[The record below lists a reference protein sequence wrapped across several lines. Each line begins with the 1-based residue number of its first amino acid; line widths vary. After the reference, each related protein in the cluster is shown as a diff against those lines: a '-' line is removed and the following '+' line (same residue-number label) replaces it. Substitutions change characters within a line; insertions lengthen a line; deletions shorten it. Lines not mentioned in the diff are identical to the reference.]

1 MARYSITG
9 PDGRLY
15 SIDGPEGASR
25 EQVIRAIQARMA
37 EPTQPPPE
45 EVATPQ
51 LTDEEL
57 RRKYGIGAAEA
68 PEGPTMGGE
77 FGRSVESLL
86 SSLRTTGA
94 AAFGDEEEAALA
106 GLERQQQIDEEYG
119 EGPSLERVKRAYEE
133 NGLLSAAG
141 EVVSQI
147 PSAVAGQ
154 LPIMGA
160 LATGAMAGQAAIP
173 VPLLGGAIGAAAV
186 GLPLFFGSDAERQVE
201 TQLAEGVPVDV
212 NTGRALAAAAGQTA
226 LESVGA
232 AATLGKGI
240 VKSILKIADDTGL
253 DSAAARDLTG
263 AALAK
268 LRGEAAAPVT
278 MGARAAAAG
287 KGVGIGALAE
297 IPTEV
302 AQQVIE
308 RAQAGLDVL
317 SPEAFAEYGE
327 AAYLAG
333 VAGGTLGGATR
344 VGEPGRGQR
353 RAETRLREIA
363 GQESQDLFAAERE
376 RQGADEIPAG
386 MQPDLLGEI
395 APVMAP
401 KTAAGVAQQEAA
413 QQQDLLREEYTTR
426 AGDERFAPPGARAER
441 TLPMLATAEQAFA
454 FMKERGLT
462 KAVEPEMMSKEE
474 QKTLSEVRN
483 YLNEALIMQRVAAE
497 APRMPRAEGE
507 APLAIDPRKPLS
519 ELNAEEQDTLNRVLD
534 QLTSKETLDKG
545 KGQRPLPKALT
556 NILVGEKATAAKKAE
571 QEVELAAAK
580 KQQDRAAAQAQKQQE
595 RDTAAAVKAE
605 AQAATIRARQEAQRQ
620 AAAAK
625 AEAQRAR
632 NVQKPKN
639 QQLLP
644 FGEPVDLKRQI
655 RPEDAPV
662 SGDGQLDIFAG
673 EGVKPA
679 PASATTAPT
688 KLSVLPTDRA
698 SLRALFPGASAGLGI
713 FAENGPLAGR
723 DISDPAVAAQVKTD
737 LETVAQGYRGGKNAT
752 AVETFLKK
760 PEFQAVS
767 TPTPAPAP
775 TQIRT
780 IWANKDVDMPV
791 SVYNEAAQSGPDGRN
806 YSRVRSD
813 NAVTDSYVPTDELKG
828 FTPPTPKAEEI
839 SGQTQTVKTKTKER
853 QVGQET
859 SKTSV
864 TGKSA
869 TTAGTPTTDTPVV
882 RSKPAKGRK
891 GDAAKGTTAPAVE
904 SVTPPEDK
912 PKTKKARGKKY
923 TEDDFYGDGVS
934 EKDGTETLISFFNR
948 DPGNSSLQQL
958 IKDSAKWVGDPDAK
972 TALTKA
978 AKNIPGLLPLENA
991 AASPKLE
998 GDLLD
1003 AVTSGDL
1010 KKTIALLVAK
1020 MSGRPEAQQILRKI
1034 QSLGLKTKIVVAPA
1048 PAGRFAEWFGNS
1060 KVVDEDGQPLVVYH
1074 GTSGAAAAEGI
1085 SEFKLGN
1092 GLYGVG
1098 VYATDN
1104 PTRASGYTT
1113 KGRGHVY
1120 PLYVSLQ
1127 NPISSTDFRARFG
1140 SRTFSTAEGN
1150 AIRKQL
1156 VAEGYDGVLDSGFG
1170 ERKKAWEVV
1179 VFNPSQ
1185 LKSAISNVGT
1195 YGKQDPNIL
1204 RAERNAGEYDPATDT
1219 ITLDPELGLNEH
1231 TLVHELTHAAL
1242 ASRIA
1247 DPKSDIAKEFAKFF
1261 DIIQNQL
1268 GGAYG
1273 GNDVQEFAAE
1283 LMGNEDFATS
1293 LKAIKAPK
1301 GGNLLQRIVQ
1311 AIAKFF
1317 GFRKESSVY
1326 DEGIKYINELLNVP
1340 VSAEPTI
1347 VKKLY
1352 MGTPTSAEDAL
1363 RQIGE
1368 MRKPATSKQFDEA
1381 RGALEKMQEKGSD
1394 FLRETFFRMLRMDNI
1409 YHMYKDAGPK
1419 FRPLVRALKGLM
1431 SALEKRTGFIEHW
1444 IDDAN
1449 KNYVK
1454 FVSIAR
1460 QYQPAMKRM
1469 FAMAERARMEG
1480 IDLVPGSGFQPTP
1493 KQQEAYDQLNN
1504 VLKNLPAPVRDM
1516 YITMRK
1522 DYDAAYTKYRDFMLE
1537 QYADT
1542 PTVYKEMRQ
1551 KFEAE
1556 HPVAGYVPFMR
1567 FGDFVLEYTD
1577 AKLKRRVVQQFET
1590 RKERTDAIEE
1600 LGLSADE
1607 YQEYS
1612 RLDEATYDAN
1622 KIPSSSFLFEVMKGL
1637 KAKKAS
1643 KQQIDAV
1650 YQTYLSMFPAESI
1663 RKRMM
1668 RSENVAGMSDDIIRA
1683 YANTMVQW
1691 ARHMGNAMYTPQID
1705 EELDTIAS
1713 QRDVNDDLRAISK
1726 VLNSEA
1732 SRNFIH
1738 NPSYNGLV
1746 SGMTSVSYAAFILGN
1761 VSSAVLNL
1769 TSIPLLGLPLLGSK
1783 YGYDSATGAL
1793 TAATKVVTPF
1803 ALKDMAG
1810 KENVWAG
1817 MPAKYKKLIEA
1828 LIDHGQLQHTQTREI
1843 LSGRKGETQIETNP
1857 AKRAALAAMDYGS
1870 RPFSATEKV
1879 NRAAIALAAYD
1890 LAIAGGNGVE
1900 PMTPTAAIQYA
1911 LEAVK
1916 QVNTSGM
1923 AVTGP
1928 QLFQTD
1934 IGRIFGTF
1942 KTFAWNSAFVVVKS
1956 FYDSVKGATPEV
1968 RKIAL
1973 RQFLGT
1979 MVSAGAISGVS
1990 GMPFVMMVA
1999 GATRALLSALFGDDE
2014 DDDKFISTDE
2024 WAQGY
2029 INDLFWKG
2037 PLNYVTG
2044 TAIADRAAIAENL
2057 FFREDPKL
2065 IDDVGYVRATLLQAL
2080 GGPAVGYFGNITE
2093 GLKLA
2098 GEGHYGR
2105 GLESILPSALGNV
2118 FKAWRF
2124 ASEKGALTKD
2134 GEVIMEDINAYN
2146 IAMQAI
2152 GLAPSELSELYERR
2166 GQAMDVQ
2173 DKVRKRKDRLLDLA
2187 WAAQQSGDEET
2198 FEEAREKLV
2207 ALNRNHPGTIQ
2218 KDTIQRSFRNKAASI
2233 RNSVTGLS
2241 FDKALRFELIRRF
2254 RLDEE
2259 KD

>member
-1 MARYSITG
+1 MATTVVRAPNGERITV
-9 PDGRLY
+9 RH
-15 SIDGPEGASR
+15 PEGASD
-25 EQVIRAIQARMA
+25 A
-37 EPTQPPPE
+37 EIIAYAQTNYMGASTQPPAE

-77 FGRSVESLL
+77 FGRSVASLL

-106 GLERQQQIDEEYG
+106 GLERQQQIGEKYG
-119 EGPSLERVKRAYEE
+119 EGPSLERVKRAYRED
-133 NGLLSAAG
+133 GPLSAAG
-141 EVVSQI
+141 EAISQI
-147 PSAVAGQ
+147 PSAVVGQ
-154 LPIMGA
+154 LPVMGA

-173 VPLLGGAIGAAAV
+173 IPYLGGIIGAAAV
-186 GLPLFFGSDAERQVE
+186 GLPLFFGSDAERQAE
-201 TQLAEGVPVDV
+201 TQLAEGVPVDI

-226 LESVGA
+226 LESVGT

-287 KGVGIGALAE
+287 KGAGISALAE

-363 GQESQDLFAAERE
+363 GQESQDLFTAERE
-376 RQGADEIPAG
+376 RQGADGTSAG

-413 QQQDLLREEYTTR
+413 QQQDLLGEEYTTR

-441 TLPMLATAEQAFA
+441 TLPMIAKEEQAFA

-462 KAVEPEMMSKEE
+462 KAVEPKMMSAEE

-483 YLNEALIMQRVAAE
+483 YLNEAFIMQRVAAE

-507 APLAIDPRKPLS
+507 APLAIDPRKPIS

-545 KGQRPLPKALT
+545 KGQLPLPKALT
-556 NILVGEKATAAKKAE
+556 NILVGEKATVATKAE
-571 QEVELAAAK
+571 QDAELAAAK
-580 KQQDRAAAQAQKQQE
+580 KQQDRAATQAQKQQDRAATQAQKQQE

-605 AQAATIRARQEAQRQ
+605 VQAAAIRARQEAQRQ

-625 AEAQRAR
+625 AEAQKIK
-632 NVQKPKN
+632 NVQNVKN
-639 QQLLP
+639 QQVLP
-644 FGEPVDLKRQI
+644 FGEPVDLKRQV

-662 SGDGQLDIFAG
+662 SGDGQLDIFAR

-679 PASATTAPT
+679 PAPVTPATQQATPKFPT
-688 KLSVLPTDRA
+688 TKEERIAFAKEVGLNP
-698 SLRALFPGASAGLGI
+698 SLAMVRKDNGI
-713 FAENGPLAGR
+713 LAQYA
-723 DISDPAVAAQVKTD
+723 DQDLTDPAVAARLVGD
-737 LETVAQGYRGGKNAT
+737 LEIKKKNFTGDYADRNSA
-752 AVETFLKK
+752 AVDSIIARFAPKK
-760 PEFQAVS
+760 VEPTQT
-767 TPTPAPAP
+767 TPT
-775 TQIRT
+775 
-780 IWANKDVDMPV
+780 
-791 SVYNEAAQSGPDGRN
+791 
-806 YSRVRSD
+806 
-813 NAVTDSYVPTDELKG
+813 
-828 FTPPTPKAEEI
+828 AEKI
-839 SGQTQTVKTKTKER
+839 SGQAQTVKTKTKER
-853 QVGQET
+853 QVGQKT
-859 SKTSV
+859 SKATV
-864 TGKSA
+864 TGESA
-869 TTAGTPTTDTPVV
+869 TDTDTTTTGTPVV
-882 RSKPAKGRK
+882 RSKASKGRK
-891 GDAAKGTTAPAVE
+891 GGADKGTTASVQSAAVE
-904 SVTPPEDK
+904 NVTPTEDK
-912 PKTKKARGKKY
+912 PKASKARSKKY
-923 TEDDFYGDGVS
+923 NEDDFFGEGVT
-934 EKDGTETLISFFNR
+934 EKDGAEALISFFNR
-948 DPGNSSLQQL
+948 DPSNPSLQRL
-958 IKDSAKWVGDPDAK
+958 VKESANWVDDPAAK
-972 TALTKA
+972 AGLTET
-978 AKNIPGLLPLENA
+978 AKNIPGLIALENA
-991 AASPKLE
+991 TASPKLE

-1020 MSGRPEAQQILRKI
+1020 MSGRPEAQQVLRKI
-1034 QSLGLKTKIVVAPA
+1034 QSLGLKTKIVVGAVPEEGLA
-1048 PAGRFAEWFGNS
+1048 NVVSITSRLDELALQREDAEGKELFNASEYSRVANEIAKLKDSQADVNEMLAQARLIELLQDIPGAGRINFS
-1060 KVVDEDGQPLVVYH
+1060 LPEDTRYAHHDALR
-1074 GTSGAAAAEGI
+1074 TLRDIKTLLDDAAERKNLFGGQLPRANALIAQHTTPIVEAFAAYI
-1085 SEFKLGN
+1085 SAARALRRGLNPRSPQDRALAKALDAALGDN
-1092 GLYGVG
+1092 RVVPLYGK
-1098 VYATDN
+1098 A
-1104 PTRASGYTT
+1104 RA
-1113 KGRGHVY
+1113 
-1120 PLYVSLQ
+1120 
-1127 NPISSTDFRARFG
+1127 G
-1140 SRTFSTAEGN
+1140 S
-1150 AIRKQL
+1150 
-1156 VAEGYDGVLDSGFG
+1156 
-1170 ERKKAWEVV
+1170 
-1179 VFNPSQ
+1179 
-1185 LKSAISNVGT
+1185 
-1195 YGKQDPNIL
+1195 
-1204 RAERNAGEYDPATDT
+1204 YDPVTDT
-1219 ITLDPELGLNEH
+1219 ITLDPDLGMNEH
-1231 TLVHELTHAAL
+1231 TLVHELVHAAL

-1247 DPKSDIAKEFAKFF
+1247 DPKSDVAKEFAEFF

-1273 GNDVQEFAAE
+1273 GKDAQEFVAE
-1283 LMGNEDFATS
+1283 LIGNEDFATS

-1326 DEGIKYINELLNVP
+1326 DEGIKYINKLLNVP
-1340 VSAEPTI
+1340 ASVEPT
-1347 VKKLY
+1347 VVNKLY

-1363 RQIGE
+1363 RQIKE
-1368 MRKPATSKQFDEA
+1368 MRKPATDKQFDEA

-1394 FLRETFFRMLRMDNI
+1394 FLRETFFRTLRMDNI

-1449 KNYVK
+1449 KKYTK
-1454 FVSIAR
+1454 FVRAA
-1460 QYQPAMKRM
+1460 QEHQPAMKRM

-1480 IDLVPGSGFQPTP
+1480 IDLVPKSGFQPTP

-1504 VLKNLPAPVRDM
+1504 VLKNLPTPVRDM

-1522 DYDAAYTKYRDFMLE
+1522 DYDAAYITYRDFMLE

-1637 KAKKAS
+1637 KTKKAS

-1705 EELDTIAS
+1705 EELDAIAS
-1713 QRDVNDDLRAISK
+1713 QRDVDDNLWAISK
-1726 VLNSEA
+1726 VLNSED

-1738 NPSYNGLV
+1738 NPSYKGWV

-1803 ALKDMAG
+1803 ALKDMMG
-1810 KENVWAG
+1810 KENVWVG
-1817 MPAKYKKLIEA
+1817 MPAKYKKLIEV
-1828 LIDHGQLQHTQTREI
+1828 LRDHGQLQHTQTREI

-1890 LAIAGGNGVE
+1890 LAIAGGNGVK
-1900 PMTPTAAIQYA
+1900 PMNPTAAIQYA

-1942 KTFAWNSAFVVVKS
+1942 KTFAWNSAFIVAKS
-1956 FYDSVKGATPEV
+1956 FYDSVRGATPEV

-1973 RQFLGT
+1973 RQLLGT
-1979 MVSAGAISGVS
+1979 MASAGAISGVS
-1990 GMPFVMMVA
+1990 GMPFVMMIT
-1999 GATRALLSALFGDDE
+1999 GATRAILSALFGDDE

-2044 TAIADRAAIAENL
+2044 TAIADRAAITENL

-2065 IDDVGYVRATLLQAL
+2065 VDDVGYVRATLLQAL
-2080 GGPAVGYFGNITE
+2080 GGPAVGYVGNIAE
-2093 GLKLA
+2093 GIKLA
-2098 GEGHYGR
+2098 NEGHYGR

-2152 GLAPSELSELYERR
+2152 GLAPSELSALYERR

-2254 RLDEE
+2254 KLDEE

>member
-1 MARYSITG
+1 
-9 PDGRLY
+9 
-15 SIDGPEGASR
+15 
-25 EQVIRAIQARMA
+25 
-37 EPTQPPPE
+37 
-45 EVATPQ
+45 
-51 LTDEEL
+51 L
-57 RRKYGIGAAEA
+57 RRI
-68 PEGPTMGGE
+68 
-77 FGRSVESLL
+77 
-86 SSLRTTGA
+86 
-94 AAFGDEEEAALA
+94 
-106 GLERQQQIDEEYG
+106 
-119 EGPSLERVKRAYEE
+119 
-133 NGLLSAAG
+133 
-141 EVVSQI
+141 
-147 PSAVAGQ
+147 
-154 LPIMGA
+154 
-160 LATGAMAGQAAIP
+160 
-173 VPLLGGAIGAAAV
+173 
-186 GLPLFFGSDAERQVE
+186 
-201 TQLAEGVPVDV
+201 
-212 NTGRALAAAAGQTA
+212 
-226 LESVGA
+226 
-232 AATLGKGI
+232 
-240 VKSILKIADDTGL
+240 
-253 DSAAARDLTG
+253 
-263 AALAK
+263 
-268 LRGEAAAPVT
+268 
-278 MGARAAAAG
+278 
-287 KGVGIGALAE
+287 
-297 IPTEV
+297 
-302 AQQVIE
+302 
-308 RAQAGLDVL
+308 
-317 SPEAFAEYGE
+317 
-327 AAYLAG
+327 
-333 VAGGTLGGATR
+333 
-344 VGEPGRGQR
+344 
-353 RAETRLREIA
+353 
-363 GQESQDLFAAERE
+363 
-376 RQGADEIPAG
+376 QG
-386 MQPDLLGEI
+386 
-395 APVMAP
+395 
-401 KTAAGVAQQEAA
+401 
-413 QQQDLLREEYTTR
+413 
-426 AGDERFAPPGARAER
+426 
-441 TLPMLATAEQAFA
+441 
-454 FMKERGLT
+454 
-462 KAVEPEMMSKEE
+462 
-474 QKTLSEVRN
+474 
-483 YLNEALIMQRVAAE
+483 
-497 APRMPRAEGE
+497 
-507 APLAIDPRKPLS
+507 
-519 ELNAEEQDTLNRVLD
+519 
-534 QLTSKETLDKG
+534 
-545 KGQRPLPKALT
+545 
-556 NILVGEKATAAKKAE
+556 
-571 QEVELAAAK
+571 
-580 KQQDRAAAQAQKQQE
+580 
-595 RDTAAAVKAE
+595 
-605 AQAATIRARQEAQRQ
+605 
-620 AAAAK
+620 
-625 AEAQRAR
+625 
-632 NVQKPKN
+632 
-639 QQLLP
+639 
-644 FGEPVDLKRQI
+644 
-655 RPEDAPV
+655 
-662 SGDGQLDIFAG
+662 
-673 EGVKPA
+673 
-679 PASATTAPT
+679 
-688 KLSVLPTDRA
+688 
-698 SLRALFPGASAGLGI
+698 
-713 FAENGPLAGR
+713 
-723 DISDPAVAAQVKTD
+723 
-737 LETVAQGYRGGKNAT
+737 
-752 AVETFLKK
+752 
-760 PEFQAVS
+760 
-767 TPTPAPAP
+767 
-775 TQIRT
+775 
-780 IWANKDVDMPV
+780 
-791 SVYNEAAQSGPDGRN
+791 
-806 YSRVRSD
+806 
-813 NAVTDSYVPTDELKG
+813 
-828 FTPPTPKAEEI
+828 
-839 SGQTQTVKTKTKER
+839 
-853 QVGQET
+853 
-859 SKTSV
+859 
-864 TGKSA
+864 
-869 TTAGTPTTDTPVV
+869 
-882 RSKPAKGRK
+882 
-891 GDAAKGTTAPAVE
+891 
-904 SVTPPEDK
+904 
-912 PKTKKARGKKY
+912 
-923 TEDDFYGDGVS
+923 
-934 EKDGTETLISFFNR
+934 
-948 DPGNSSLQQL
+948 
-958 IKDSAKWVGDPDAK
+958 
-972 TALTKA
+972 
-978 AKNIPGLLPLENA
+978 
-991 AASPKLE
+991 
-998 GDLLD
+998 
-1003 AVTSGDL
+1003 
-1010 KKTIALLVAK
+1010 
-1020 MSGRPEAQQILRKI
+1020 
-1034 QSLGLKTKIVVAPA
+1034 LGLKTKIVVGAVPEEGLA
-1048 PAGRFAEWFGNS
+1048 LNEQWAEQEDYPSRVGRVEALQRIYNRLSGIY
-1060 KVVDEDGQPLVVYH
+1060 DESFSPEDAYD
-1074 GTSGAAAAEGI
+1074 AAMRELPSPEQSLLRALNKADMLGFDYPHQAIQAILEEPTAFEI
-1085 SEFKLGN
+1085 S
-1092 GLYGVG
+1092 
-1098 VYATDN
+1098 
-1104 PTRASGYTT
+1104 P
-1113 KGRGHVY
+1113 
-1120 PLYVSLQ
+1120 
-1127 NPISSTDFRARFG
+1127 
-1140 SRTFSTAEGN
+1140 
-1150 AIRKQL
+1150 
-1156 VAEGYDGVLDSGFG
+1156 
-1170 ERKKAWEVV
+1170 
-1179 VFNPSQ
+1179 Q
-1185 LKSAISNVGT
+1185 LKAAISRVGNREF
-1195 YGKQDPNIL
+1195 YASQ
-1204 RAERNAGEYDPATDT
+1204 RAGSYDPVTDT
-1219 ITLDPELGLNEH
+1219 ITLDPDLGMNEH
-1231 TLVHELTHAAL
+1231 TLVHELVHAAL

-1247 DPKSDIAKEFAKFF
+1247 DPKSDVAKEFAEFF

-1273 GNDVQEFAAE
+1273 GKDAQEFVAE

-1326 DEGIKYINELLNVP
+1326 DEGIKYINKLLNVP
-1340 VSAEPTI
+1340 ASVEPT
-1347 VKKLY
+1347 VVNKLY

-1363 RQIGE
+1363 RQIKE
-1368 MRKPATSKQFDEA
+1368 MRKPATDKQFDEA

-1394 FLRETFFRMLRMDNI
+1394 FLGETFFRMLRMDNI

-1460 QYQPAMKRM
+1460 QHQPAMKRM
-1469 FAMAERARMEG
+1469 FTMAERARMEG

-1542 PTVYKEMRQ
+1542 PTLYKEMRQ

-1590 RKERTDAIEE
+1590 RKERTDAIKE

-1705 EELDTIAS
+1705 EELDAIAS
-1713 QRDVNDDLRAISK
+1713 QRDVDDNLRAISK
-1726 VLNSEA
+1726 VLNSED

-1738 NPSYNGLV
+1738 NPSYKGLV

-1803 ALKDMAG
+1803 ALKDMTG

-1817 MPAKYKKLIEA
+1817 MPAKYKKLIEV

-1890 LAIAGGNGVE
+1890 LAIAGGNGVK
-1900 PMTPTAAIQYA
+1900 PMNPTAAIQYA
-1911 LEAVK
+1911 LDAVK

-1942 KTFAWNSAFVVVKS
+1942 KTFAWNSAFIVAKS
-1956 FYDSVKGATPEV
+1956 FYDSVRGATPEV
-1968 RKIAL
+1968 RKIAF
-1973 RQFLGT
+1973 RQLLGT
-1979 MVSAGAISGVS
+1979 MASAGAISGVS
-1990 GMPFVMMVA
+1990 GMPLVMMIT
-1999 GATRALLSALFGDDE
+1999 GATRAILSALFGDDE

-2065 IDDVGYVRATLLQAL
+2065 VDDVGYVRATLLQAL
-2080 GGPAVGYFGNITE
+2080 GGPAVGYFGNIAE
-2093 GLKLA
+2093 GIKLA
-2098 GEGHYGR
+2098 NEGHYGR

-2152 GLAPSELSELYERR
+2152 GLAPSELSALYERR

-2254 RLDEE
+2254 KLDEE

>member
-1 MARYSITG
+1 MAFDYA
-9 PDGRLY
+9 
-15 SIDGPEGASR
+15 GAK
-25 EQVIRAIQARMA
+25 QAGFSDEEIAASLARTANFDLNGALNAGHTYDEILPSLLNRINAA
-37 EPTQPPPE
+37 EPTPDETE
-45 EVATPQ
+45 EPK

-77 FGRSVESLL
+77 FGRSVASLL

-106 GLERQQQIDEEYG
+106 GLERQQQIGEKYG
-119 EGPSLERVKRAYEE
+119 EGPSLERVKRAYRED
-133 NGLLSAAG
+133 GLLSAAG
-141 EVVSQI
+141 EAISQI

-154 LPIMGA
+154 LPVMGA
-160 LATGAMAGQAAIP
+160 LATGAMAGQAVIP
-173 VPLLGGAIGAAAV
+173 IPYVGGAIGAAAV
-186 GLPLFFGSDAERQVE
+186 GLPLFFGSDAERQAE
-201 TQLAEGVPVDV
+201 TQLAEGVPVDI

-226 LESVGA
+226 LESVGT

-287 KGVGIGALAE
+287 KGAGISALAE

-363 GQESQDLFAAERE
+363 GQESQDLFTAERE
-376 RQGADEIPAG
+376 RQGADGISAG

-395 APVMAP
+395 ASVMAP

-413 QQQDLLREEYTTR
+413 QQQDLLGEEYTTR

-441 TLPMLATAEQAFA
+441 TLPMIAKEEQAFA

-462 KAVEPEMMSKEE
+462 KAVEPKMMSAEE

-556 NILVGEKATAAKKAE
+556 NILVGEKATVAKKAE
-571 QEVELAAAK
+571 QDAELAAAK
-580 KQQDRAAAQAQKQQE
+580 KQQDRADKQAQKQQE
-595 RDTAAAVKAE
+595 RDTATAVKAE
-605 AQAATIRARQEAQRQ
+605 VQAAAIRARQEAQRQ
-620 AAAAK
+620 AAAQREAERVAK
-625 AEAQRAR
+625 EQQRQQAAAAKVEAQKIK
-632 NVQKPKN
+632 NVQNVKN
-639 QQLLP
+639 QQVLP
-644 FGEPVDLKRQI
+644 FGEPVDLKRQV

-662 SGDGQLDIFAG
+662 SGDGQLDIFAR

-679 PASATTAPT
+679 PAPVTPATQQATPKFPT
-688 KLSVLPTDRA
+688 TKEERIAFAKEVGLNP
-698 SLRALFPGASAGLGI
+698 SLAMVQKDNGI
-713 FAENGPLAGR
+713 LAQYA
-723 DISDPAVAAQVKTD
+723 DQDLTDPAVAARLVGD
-737 LETVAQGYRGGKNAT
+737 LEIKKKNFTGDYADRNSA
-752 AVETFLKK
+752 AVDSIIARFAPKK
-760 PEFQAVS
+760 VEPTQT
-767 TPTPAPAP
+767 TPT
-775 TQIRT
+775 
-780 IWANKDVDMPV
+780 
-791 SVYNEAAQSGPDGRN
+791 
-806 YSRVRSD
+806 
-813 NAVTDSYVPTDELKG
+813 
-828 FTPPTPKAEEI
+828 AEEI
-839 SGQTQTVKTKTKER
+839 SGQAQTVKTKTKER

-859 SKTSV
+859 SETSV
-864 TGKSA
+864 TGESA
-869 TTAGTPTTDTPVV
+869 TDTDTDTTTTGTPVV
-882 RSKPAKGRK
+882 KSKSSKGRK
-891 GDAAKGTTAPAVE
+891 GGAAKGTTRSKE
-904 SVTPPEDK
+904 
-912 PKTKKARGKKY
+912 Y
-923 TEDDFYGDGVS
+923 TEDDFFGEGVT
-934 EKDGTETLISFFNR
+934 EKDGAEALISFFNR
-948 DPGNSSLQQL
+948 DPSNPFLQQL
-958 IKDSAKWVGDPDAK
+958 VKESAKWVDDPGAK
-972 TALTKA
+972 AALTKA
-978 AKNIPGLLPLENA
+978 AKNIPGLIALENA
-991 AASPKLE
+991 TASPKLE

-1020 MSGRPEAQQILRKI
+1020 MSGRPEAQQVLRKI
-1034 QSLGLKTKIVVAPA
+1034 QSLGLKTKIVVGAVPEEGLGNVVETTQTDT
-1048 PAGRFAEWFGNS
+1048 PQFKRWFGSS
-1060 KVVDEDGQPLVVYH
+1060 KVVDENGAPLRVYT
-1074 GTSGAAAAEGI
+1074 GTSKDFDFSAFKVPKNGTWFVSDPQEASAYAMENDSTGLRLIPGTSWSYEKVNAASRVIPVFLRIENPAVLSDADSQTLRNATNYRKAQGQV
-1085 SEFKLGN
+1085 FDKL
-1092 GLYGVG
+1092 
-1098 VYATDN
+1098 
-1104 PTRASGYTT
+1104 RA
-1113 KGRGHVY
+1113 
-1120 PLYVSLQ
+1120 Q
-1127 NPISSTDFRARFG
+1127 
-1140 SRTFSTAEGN
+1140 
-1150 AIRKQL
+1150 
-1156 VAEGYDGVLDSGFG
+1156 GYDGVNMGDGI
-1170 ERKKAWEVV
+1170 WVV
-1179 VFNPSQ
+1179 LEKPAQ
-1185 LKSAISNVGT
+1185 IKSAISNSGAFDE
-1195 YGKQDPNIL
+1195 KPSMLLAPQ
-1204 RAERNAGEYDPATDT
+1204 RAGSYDPVTDT
-1219 ITLDPELGLNEH
+1219 ITLDPDLGMNEH
-1231 TLVHELTHAAL
+1231 TLVHELVHAAL

-1247 DPKSDIAKEFAKFF
+1247 DPKSDVAKEFAEFF

-1273 GNDVQEFAAE
+1273 GKDAQEFVAE

-1326 DEGIKYINELLNVP
+1326 DEGIKYINKLLNVP
-1340 VSAEPTI
+1340 ASVEPT
-1347 VKKLY
+1347 VVNKLY
-1352 MGTPTSAEDAL
+1352 MGTPTSAEDAF
-1363 RQIGE
+1363 RQIKE
-1368 MRKPATSKQFDEA
+1368 MRKPATDKQFDEA

-1394 FLRETFFRMLRMDNI
+1394 FLRETFFRTLRMDNI

-1449 KNYVK
+1449 KKYTK
-1454 FVSIAR
+1454 FVRAA
-1460 QYQPAMKRM
+1460 QEHQPAMKRM

-1480 IDLVPGSGFQPTP
+1480 IDLVPKSGFQPTP

-1504 VLKNLPAPVRDM
+1504 VLKNLPTPVRDM

-1522 DYDAAYTKYRDFMLE
+1522 DYDAAYITYRDFMLE

-1637 KAKKAS
+1637 KTKKAS

-1705 EELDTIAS
+1705 EELDAIAS
-1713 QRDVNDDLRAISK
+1713 QRDVDDNLRAISK
-1726 VLNSEA
+1726 VLNSED

-1738 NPSYNGLV
+1738 NPSYKGWV

-1803 ALKDMAG
+1803 ALKDMTG
-1810 KENVWAG
+1810 KENVWVG
-1817 MPAKYKKLIEA
+1817 MPAKYKKLIEV
-1828 LIDHGQLQHTQTREI
+1828 LRDHGQLQHTQTREI

-1890 LAIAGGNGVE
+1890 LAIAGGNGVK
-1900 PMTPTAAIQYA
+1900 PMNPTAAIQYA
-1911 LEAVK
+1911 LDAVK

-1942 KTFAWNSAFVVVKS
+1942 KTFAWNSAFIVAKS
-1956 FYDSVKGATPEV
+1956 FYDSVRGATPEV
-1968 RKIAL
+1968 RKIAF
-1973 RQFLGT
+1973 RQLLGT
-1979 MVSAGAISGVS
+1979 MASASAISGVS
-1990 GMPFVMMVA
+1990 GMPFVMMIT
-1999 GATRALLSALFGDDE
+1999 GATRAILSALFGDDE

-2044 TAIADRAAIAENL
+2044 TAIADRAAITENL

-2065 IDDVGYVRATLLQAL
+2065 VDDVGYVRATLLQAL
-2080 GGPAVGYFGNITE
+2080 GGPAVGYFGNIAE
-2093 GLKLA
+2093 GIKLA
-2098 GEGHYGR
+2098 NEGHYGR

-2152 GLAPSELSELYERR
+2152 GLAPSELSALYERR

-2254 RLDEE
+2254 KLDEE